1 MLVFLPIL
9 ALLALTRLHMRTRVT
24 PTKPAKHYTS
34 LSDGAWLFRMA
45 DGGAGSEHDTTVR
58 LPHGFGEH
66 SAAWFARGL
75 SVSQTLLDSGAF
87 VLDFGAVSAEAT
99 VFVNGMEVGRH
110 RGGFSRFRLD
120 GSKYATAPFT
130 VISVLTNNSRGLTD
144 VLPLKADFNLYGGIF
159 RDIGYHIVKRNTP
172 VLNLFSNGSPGV
184 KFMQTN
190 AISRYRPDVAEFNT
204 VVSVACLGVMREDSR
219 YFNVKVE
226 VFYPGIGRR
235 VASRNARFSLNFNC
249 TIASSFTIPFSM
261 RKPRLWDGRAD
272 PFLYSA
278 TVSIIY
284 QQNIV
289 DSYTTNIGV
298 RSYFLDPERGFLLN
312 SREYPLHGVNLH
324 QDWLNLGWA
333 ITPRYTL
340 QNFKMMD
347 ELNATALRCAH
358 YQHSD
363 YTYSL
368 ADKYGIVVWAEI
380 PNLEVSPA
388 DPLYY
393 ANAVSQLQELIS
405 QSYNHPSILFWS
417 LGNELSVTDASSF
430 PMPLVFMLHE
440 AAKLEDPYRLTVMA
454 INTPDLSHSMLSIVD
469 AVAVNLYQG
478 WHDSSPNMTGPD
490 LDRYHHSNNRIS
502 LGISEY
508 GAGASI
514 NFHSEFPV
522 QRDHTEEYQ
531 SLLHEQTW
539 PQLKMRKFLWWKT
552 VFNLADFGNEADSE
566 GEIHGRS
573 DVGLVTYDRSVRKDA
588 FYFYKAVWNSE
599 PMVYITSRRFK
610 KREMQSV
617 DVKVYANGVQTI
629 SLTVNG
635 VQMSEMDLR
644 EDRVHVW
651 TGVSLLDGGNDI
663 VASSSDGSVVDS
675 VRWMF
680 TSTANEGA

>member
-9 ALLALTRLHMRTRVT
+9 SLLALTRLHMRTRVT

-172 VLNLFSNGSPGV
+172 VLNLFSNASPGV

-312 SREYPLHGVNLH
+312 GREYPLHGVNLH

-469 AVAVNLYQG
+469 AVAVNLYHG

-573 DVGLVTYDRSVRKDA
+573 DVGLVTYDRGVRKDA

-629 SLTVNG
+629 TLTVNG